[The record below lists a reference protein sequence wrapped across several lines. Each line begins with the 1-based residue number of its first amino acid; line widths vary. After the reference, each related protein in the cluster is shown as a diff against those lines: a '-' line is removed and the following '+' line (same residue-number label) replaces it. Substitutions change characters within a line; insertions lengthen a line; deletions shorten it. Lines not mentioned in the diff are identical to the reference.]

1 MSDDTLYTVDDFLSG
16 VVVDHIDGVMAEML
30 IDELFSNS
38 LELA

>member
-1 MSDDTLYTVDDFLSG
+1 MTETYCTQDEDFAAG